1 MDDFCCIFNVEL
13 VDLGEVL
20 DEFSVDLG
28 TAIRDRFR
36 SESNDARKRYIAE
49 IAKALQWTLKE
60 KSGFYPWISDTWI
73 EALVFDD
80 SVLSAEPFLK
90 ELVEEY
96 YEDEDRRI
104 GISCDEENLRNLL
117 GWLLTEECL
126 ANLPAEDN

>member
-13 VDLGEVL
+13 FDHREVL
-20 DEFSVDLG
+20 NELSVDLG

-36 SESNDARKRYIAE
+36 SESGDVRKRYIAE
-49 IAKALQWTLKE
+49 IAKALQWTLEE
-60 KSGFYPWISDTWI
+60 KNGFYPWISETWI

-90 ELVEEY
+90 GLVEEY
-96 YEDEDRRI
+96 YGEEDRRI
-104 GISCDEENLRNLL
+104 SISCDEENLRDLL
-117 GWLLTEECL
+117 GWLLIEEYL